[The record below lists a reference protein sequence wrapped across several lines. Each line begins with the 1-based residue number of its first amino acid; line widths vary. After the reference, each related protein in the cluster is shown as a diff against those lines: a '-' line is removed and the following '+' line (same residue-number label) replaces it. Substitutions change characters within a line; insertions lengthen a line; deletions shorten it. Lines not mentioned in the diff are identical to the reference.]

1 MAINKRKR
9 GQSSG
14 NANRSTGAGNK
25 SEQYKI
31 NPNTGTKPTN
41 PKPYGKPN

>member
-9 GQSSG
+9 NQSS
-14 NANRSTGAGNK
+14 NRSTDAGNK

-31 NPNTGTKPTN
+31 NPNTGTKPAN
-41 PKPYGKPN
+41 PKPYGKPS

>member
-9 GQSSG
+9 NQSS
-14 NANRSTGAGNK
+14 NRSTDAGDK

-31 NPNTGTKPTN
+31 NPNTGTDTAK
-41 PKPYGKPN
+41 PKPYSKPS